1 MTGPVRISP
10 FRRADMKDVLVLEE
24 VCFPGEA
31 FDKALFERFAA
42 KCPELFLVAR
52 RGGRLI
58 GYSLAEI
65 QGEEAELVS
74 IAVAPGERRQGVGE
88 ALLLATVRRL
98 RRAGCATCRLSVRTT
113 NTGAIRLYEK
123 LGFRPVGRIRNYYAD
138 GADAIRMK
146 KDLAPARD

>member
-1 MTGPVRISP
+1 MR
-10 FRRADMKDVLVLEE
+10 DVLALEE

-65 QGEEAELVS
+65 DGEEAELVS
-74 IAVAPGERRQGVGE
+74 IAVAPGERRRGVGE
-88 ALLLATVRRL
+88 ALLRAMLRRL
-98 RRAGCATCRLSVRTT
+98 RRAGLASCRLSVRTT

-123 LGFRPVGRIRNYYAD
+123 LGFQPVRRIRNYYPD
-138 GADAIRMK
+138 GGEALRMK
-146 KDLAPARD
+146 KHLAPPVRG

>member
-1 MTGPVRISP
+1 MN
-10 FRRADMKDVLVLEE
+10 DVLALEE

-42 KCPELFLVAR
+42 KWPELFLVAR

-65 QGEEAELVS
+65 EKDEAELVS
-74 IAVAPGERRQGVGE
+74 IAVAPGERRRGVGE
-88 ALLLATVRRL
+88 ALLRATLQRL
-98 RRAGCATCRLSVRTT
+98 RRAGCASCRLSVRTT

-123 LGFRPVGRIRNYYAD
+123 LGFEPVRRIRNYYAD
-138 GADAIRMK
+138 GGEALRMRK
-146 KDLAPARD
+146 RFAQPVRR